1 MIYNE
6 KDVDGAYNI
15 FLEIFKAK
23 YDKHCPIN
31 EYNKKR
37 AHDNCPWLTK
47 GLQNACKKKNALYR
61 NYIRQ
66 RTKEAEVKY
75 KKYKNKLISIIRISR
90 KEYYKNKLD
99 RNKDNIKGIWNILN
113 SIIRDGVKQNSLP
126 KYFKEDDIENYNMEE
141 VADRFNNFF
150 VNVGPDLE
158 SKIMDRGVE
167 GKHMGDLVNRNP
179 CSMFL
184 ERVEEKEILDIVK
197 NCKNKQS
204 TDF

>member
-1 MIYNE
+1 MFTVIDYVYKNRTEKQKIFRRIKTDKSINMLIQDLVSQNWDMIYNE
-6 KDVDGAYNI
+6 KDLDGAYNI

-23 YDKHCPIN
+23 YDKHCPIK
-31 EYNKKR
+31 EDNKKR
-37 AHDNCPWLTK
+37 ACDYCPWLTK

-66 RTKEAEVKY
+66 RTKEDED
-75 KKYKNKLISIIRISR
+75 KYKNKLISIIRISR

-99 RNKDNIKGIWNILN
+99 HNKDNIKGIWNILN

-141 VADRFNNFF
+141 VADRFNHFF

-158 SKIMDRGVE
+158 SKIW
-167 GKHMGDLVNRNP
+167 
-179 CSMFL
+179 
-184 ERVEEKEILDIVK
+184 
-197 NCKNKQS
+197 
-204 TDF
+204 

>member
-1 MIYNE
+1 ML
-6 KDVDGAYNI
+6 VHF
-15 FLEIFKAK
+15 FLFI
-23 YDKHCPIN
+23 
-31 EYNKKR
+31 
-37 AHDNCPWLTK
+37 T
-47 GLQNACKKKNALYR
+47 
-61 NYIRQ
+61 Q
-66 RTKEAEVKY
+66 RTREAEDKY

-158 SKIMDRGVE
+158 SKIW
-167 GKHMGDLVNRNP
+167 
-179 CSMFL
+179 
-184 ERVEEKEILDIVK
+184 
-197 NCKNKQS
+197 
-204 TDF
+204 

>member
-1 MIYNE
+1 M
-6 KDVDGAYNI
+6 
-15 FLEIFKAK
+15 
-23 YDKHCPIN
+23 
-31 EYNKKR
+31 
-37 AHDNCPWLTK
+37 TK

-150 VNVGPDLE
+150 LL
-158 SKIMDRGVE
+158 M
-167 GKHMGDLVNRNP
+167 
-179 CSMFL
+179 
-184 ERVEEKEILDIVK
+184 
-197 NCKNKQS
+197 
-204 TDF
+204 

>member
-1 MIYNE
+1 MSN
-6 KDVDGAYNI
+6 KNAT
-15 FLEIFKAK
+15 
-23 YDKHCPIN
+23 
-31 EYNKKR
+31 KKR
-37 AHDNCPWLTK
+37 AYDNCPRLTK

-66 RTKEAEVKY
+66 RTKEDEDKY

-113 SIIRDGVKQNSLP
+113 SIIRDNVKQNSLP

-158 SKIMDRGVE
+158 SKIW
-167 GKHMGDLVNRNP
+167 
-179 CSMFL
+179 
-184 ERVEEKEILDIVK
+184 
-197 NCKNKQS
+197 
-204 TDF
+204 